1 MSYPP
6 ITFLLSLMMPIVFQV
21 GPMALMPHRLLLL
34 LLFFPLFF
42 QLIAGK
48 AGPLS
53 AIDFAVLFSV
63 VWATLSIL
71 VSIGD
76 GKVQA
81 AGIYWI
87 EFFGAYLVGR
97 VCIRS
102 GQDYIRFVAFYFI
115 VMRSCCPTS

>member
-1 MSYPP
+1 MSYLP
-6 ITFLLSLMMPIVFQV
+6 IAFLLSLMMPIVFQV

-87 EFFGAYLVGR
+87 EFFGAYMVGR